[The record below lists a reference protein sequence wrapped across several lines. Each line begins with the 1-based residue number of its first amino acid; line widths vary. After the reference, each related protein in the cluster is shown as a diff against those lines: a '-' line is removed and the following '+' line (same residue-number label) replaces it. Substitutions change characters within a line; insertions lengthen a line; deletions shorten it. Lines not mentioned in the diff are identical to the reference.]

1 MMAQQKR
8 GSRLLGVG
16 FIFLLLA
23 MVELADATG
32 HGNSVLTPPP
42 TRIAARLAE
51 IILSGSFV
59 QPLAQTLALLL
70 LAYAIAC
77 PLAVAVGL
85 LMGRL
90 RWIHDLLEPLL
101 EMLRPLPKVALL
113 PPLML
118 LLGLDTAFKV
128 TIVALGV
135 FFPVVINTIQGARGV
150 DRTLVDCART
160 FGRGGG
166 VILWSVILPAAAPM
180 ILAGMRV
187 GLGLALIL
195 VVLAEMLAGTG
206 GLGYLIVDM
215 QRSFRIVDMY
225 AWIVLLALLGYGLNA
240 VFVALERRFVVW

>member
-1 MMAQQKR
+1 MTQR
-8 GSRLLGVG
+8 RSSRLLGVG

-23 MVELADATG
+23 MLELFYATG
-32 HGNSVLTPPP
+32 HGNRALSPPP
-42 TRIAARLAE
+42 TRIAARLVE
-51 IILSGSFV
+51 IVLSGSFI
-59 QPLAQTLALLL
+59 QPLAQTLSLLV

-77 PLAVAVGL
+77 PLAIATGV

-90 RWIHDLLEPLL
+90 QPVHDLLEPLM

-118 LLGLDTAFKV
+118 LLGLDIAFKV

-135 FFPVVINTIQGARGV
+135 FFPVVVNTIQGARGV

-160 FGRGGG
+160 FGRGSGAL
-166 VILWSVILPAAAPM
+166 LWRVILPAAAPM

-225 AWIVLLALLGYGLNA
+225 AWLVLLALLGYALNA
-240 VFVALERRFVVW
+240 VFVALERRFVAW

>member
-1 MMAQQKR
+1 MTQR
-8 GSRLLGVG
+8 RSSRLLGVG

-23 MVELADATG
+23 MLELFDATG
-32 HGNSVLTPPP
+32 HGNRTLTPPP

-51 IILSGSFV
+51 IVLSGSFI
-59 QPLAQTLALLL
+59 QPLTQTLSLLV

-77 PLAVAVGL
+77 PLAIATGV

-90 RWIHDLLEPLL
+90 QPVHDLLEPLL

-118 LLGLDTAFKV
+118 LLGIDIGFKV

-135 FFPVVINTIQGARGV
+135 FFPVVVNTIQGARGV
-150 DRTLVDCART
+150 DHTLVDCART

-166 VILWSVILPAAAPM
+166 ALLWRVILPAAAPM

-225 AWIVLLALLGYGLNA
+225 AWLVLLALLGYALNA
-240 VFVALERRFVVW
+240 VFVALERRFAVW

>member
-1 MMAQQKR
+1 MTQKR
-8 GSRLLGVG
+8 SSRLLGVG

-23 MVELADATG
+23 MLELFDATG
-32 HGNSVLTPPP
+32 HGNHTLTPPP

-51 IILSGSFV
+51 IVLSGSFIE
-59 QPLAQTLALLL
+59 PLAQTLSLLV

-77 PLAVAVGL
+77 PLAIATGV

-90 RWIHDLLEPLL
+90 KPVHDLLEPLL

-118 LLGLDTAFKV
+118 LLGLGIGFKV

-135 FFPVVINTIQGARGV
+135 FFPVVVNTIQGARGV

-160 FGRGGG
+160 FGRGGDAL
-166 VILWSVILPAAAPM
+166 LWRVILPAAAPM

-225 AWIVLLALLGYGLNA
+225 AWLVLLALLGYALNA

>member
-1 MMAQQKR
+1 
-8 GSRLLGVG
+8 
-16 FIFLLLA
+16 
-23 MVELADATG
+23 
-32 HGNSVLTPPP
+32 
-42 TRIAARLAE
+42 
-51 IILSGSFV
+51 
-59 QPLAQTLALLL
+59 
-70 LAYAIAC
+70 
-77 PLAVAVGL
+77 
-85 LMGRL
+85 MGRL
-90 RWIHDLLEPLL
+90 KPVHDLLEPLL

-118 LLGLDTAFKV
+118 LLGLGIGFKV

-135 FFPVVINTIQGARGV
+135 FFPVVVNTIQGARGV

-160 FGRGGG
+160 FGRGSGAL
-166 VILWSVILPAAAPM
+166 LWRVILPAAAPM

-225 AWIVLLALLGYGLNA
+225 AWLVLLALLGYALNA